1 MTAYHGEN
9 LGKNKYY
16 FDHGETLPRY
26 LNASPPPRPPGFGP
40 RGGQGP
46 VGAWQMPTPLVL
58 VLLDFEVPEGI
69 RGQGG
74 VGSSEI
80 LLLVN

>member
-1 MTAYHGEN
+1 
-9 LGKNKYY
+9 
-16 FDHGETLPRY
+16 
-26 LNASPPPRPPGFGP
+26 
-40 RGGQGP
+40 

>member
-26 LNASPPPRPPGFGP
+26 LNASLADHPHPTHMGLKAPPCGGRTGEPGRRLPHCPVSPRFRGARRDSGP
-40 RGGQGP
+40 ELEAQKYC
-46 VGAWQMPTPLVL
+46 
-58 VLLDFEVPEGI
+58 
-69 RGQGG
+69 
-74 VGSSEI
+74 
-80 LLLVN
+80 

>member
-26 LNASPPPRPPGFGP
+26 LNASPADHPRPMGLKI
-40 RGGQGP
+40 P
-46 VGAWQMPTPLVL
+46 VWWK
-58 VLLDFEVPEGI
+58 D
-69 RGQGG
+69 R
-74 VGSSEI
+74 
-80 LLLVN
+80 

>member
-26 LNASPPPRPPGFGP
+26 LNASPADHPRPHGLEDT
-40 RGGQGP
+40 RVVKGP
-46 VGAWQMPTPLVL
+46 VSLQTSTPLSWISSISRCKKGSGARVL
-58 VLLDFEVPEGI
+58 EA
-69 RGQGG
+69 QKYC
-74 VGSSEI
+74 
-80 LLLVN
+80 